1 MKQLN
6 ILILFCLFFADSLA
20 KHNIDSLVIRFYSWD
35 ESKQPHVITC
45 SNFEYER
52 PYVDYSVAD
61 QTTITDFLNQLNNLQ
76 ETKDTDFCVGCKIFF
91 LQDGIVKSTACLNS
105 KLILINGKTLFCD
118 KNLIR
123 TIDGMM
129 NKGTLIDTQKNY
141 LCGKYGD
148 EYVDGREALFL
159 KLELYLNKNLPE
171 VIKKKGAIRIKVYCK
186 SDQKGNTIM
195 VQPHVYNDSLS
206 DEQNK
211 FVDRLLIRFFKNEIK
226 WKPNDTLMKS
236 DMIEILYKYIVK
248 KELIQ
253 P

>member
-1 MKQLN
+1 MN
-6 ILILFCLFFADSLA
+6 C
-20 KHNIDSLVIRFYSWD
+20 IDDMMR
-35 ESKQPHVITC
+35 HGAM
-45 SNFEYER
+45 
-52 PYVDYSVAD
+52 VD
-61 QTTITDFLNQLNNLQ
+61 
-76 ETKDTDFCVGCKIFF
+76 
-91 LQDGIVKSTACLNS
+91 
-105 KLILINGKTLFCD
+105 INKRY
-118 KNLIR
+118 IS
-123 TIDGMM
+123 
-129 NKGTLIDTQKNY
+129 
-141 LCGKYGD
+141 GKYGD

-211 FVDRLLIRFFKNEIK
+211 FVDRLLIRFFKNEVK